1 MNIYLLVLPEGSAL
15 SAPDLEGRAHPEAHA
30 VRGHQRQRRRL
41 GWRLRAVENRLTA
54 IETEL
59 RHRPT
64 KADLESLKNWMLLR
78 LGGLILLGVAVITLI
93 DRLLPP

>member
-1 MNIYLLVLPEGSAL
+1 MTEPVQFPT
-15 SAPDLEGRAHPEAHA
+15 SAPKPNAATNGNGSDWDG
-30 VRGHQRQRRRL
+30 
-41 GWRLRAVENRLTA
+41 RLRAVENRLTA